1 MQKAGVG
8 LSYLLLTFLIVCK
21 SYGVEIVGYPIPP
34 AVIDTALSYQ
44 NVIEIGNNRGA
55 MADKFNKKAGVVAG
69 SPWCQSFVYYCM
81 SANGLSEFKTAHAN
95 TYYNNLKKKYG
106 AKQGNIA
113 NKIGIITW
121 KYPNSSSGHIGFIL
135 KQQMP
140 QYVHTIEGNTS
151 WDNTSP
157 DGRLYAGKQ
166 GVFIKIRRIGKLGTM
181 DLRGV
186 VQ

>member
-1 MQKAGVG
+1 M
-8 LSYLLLTFLIVCK
+8 
-21 SYGVEIVGYPIPP
+21 
-34 AVIDTALSYQ
+34 
-44 NVIEIGNNRGA
+44 
-55 MADKFNKKAGVVAG
+55 
-69 SPWCQSFVYYCM
+69 
-81 SANGLSEFKTAHAN
+81 
-95 TYYNNLKKKYG
+95 
-106 AKQGNIA
+106 
-113 NKIGIITW
+113 
-121 KYPNSSSGHIGFIL
+121 

-166 GVFIKIRRIGKLGTM
+166 GVFVKIRRIGKLGTM